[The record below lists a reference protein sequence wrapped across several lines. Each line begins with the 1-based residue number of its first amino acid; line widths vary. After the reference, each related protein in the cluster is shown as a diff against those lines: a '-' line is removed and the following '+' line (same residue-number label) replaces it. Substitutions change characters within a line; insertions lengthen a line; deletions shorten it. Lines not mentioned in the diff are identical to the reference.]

1 MLATKKFIKPR
12 FLGNMTKRMKTSFP
26 LFLLSYFFAIT
37 RSQLLWI
44 WVKIG
49 GN

>member
-26 LFLLSYFFAIT
+26 LIRLKFSLHNQFPFLC
-37 RSQLLWI
+37 
-44 WVKIG
+44 
-49 GN
+49 